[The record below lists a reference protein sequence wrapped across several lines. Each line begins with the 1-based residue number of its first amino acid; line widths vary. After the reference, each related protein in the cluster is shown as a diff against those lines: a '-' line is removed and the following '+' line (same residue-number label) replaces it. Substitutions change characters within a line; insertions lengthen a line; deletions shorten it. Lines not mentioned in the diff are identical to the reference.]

1 MDSRFGSRRKG
12 PSMRPIFG
20 AAAGAFLLGASI
32 VGYFYWRDMQDE
44 EPVALSD
51 GMADADSDLPAL
63 VDGSE
68 DPPTPNPAPINDP
81 AVAEA
86 AVAAE
91 EASEAVERVA
101 EQQGGL
107 DQRLAAAEQRLAR
120 LDLQAQ
126 AAAGNAARAEGL
138 LIAFATRRYIER
150 GEELGYLADQLRLRF
165 GDSWPNAVRT
175 VISFSRDPIT
185 LSSLQARLEGLG
197 PKLQEDEG
205 ISSWADL
212 RREIGALFVV
222 RREST
227 PSPQPERRLE
237 RARQFLESGR
247 IDSAIGE
254 VRNMPGVE
262 AAEDWIVDAERY
274 ASAMAA
280 LETIEMAAVLDPGRL
295 RDGTGTP
302 VEQRS
307 PVEGPGSE

>member
-1 MDSRFGSRRKG
+1 M
-12 PSMRPIFG
+12 
-20 AAAGAFLLGASI
+20 
-32 VGYFYWRDMQDE
+32 
-44 EPVALSD
+44 
-51 GMADADSDLPAL
+51 
-63 VDGSE
+63 
-68 DPPTPNPAPINDP
+68 
-81 AVAEA
+81 
-86 AVAAE
+86 
-91 EASEAVERVA
+91 
-101 EQQGGL
+101 
-107 DQRLAAAEQRLAR
+107 AAAEQRLAR

-126 AAAGNAARAEGL
+126 AAVGNAARAEGL

-185 LSSLQARLEGLG
+185 LDSLLARLDGLA
-197 PKLQEDEG
+197 PELQKSEG
-205 ISSWADL
+205 INSWADF
-212 RREIGALFVV
+212 RRELSALFVV

-227 PSPQPERRLE
+227 PSPQPARRLE

-254 VRNMPGVE
+254 IKNMPG
-262 AAEDWIVDAERY
+262 AATAEDWIADAERY
-274 ASAMAA
+274 AAAMSA

-307 PVEGPGSE
+307 PVEAPGGE

>member
-1 MDSRFGSRRKG
+1 MESRFGSRRTKPSKG
-12 PSMRPIFG
+12 PIFG
-20 AAAGAFLLGASI
+20 AAAAAFLLGVSI
-32 VGYFYWRDMQDE
+32 VGYFYWQDSRVE
-44 EPVALSD
+44 EPVALTNEGD
-51 GMADADSDLPAL
+51 EGQADLPSIA
-63 VDGSE
+63 DDSE
-68 DPPTPNPAPINDP
+68 ETSEPSPTPAE
-81 AVAEA
+81 EA
-86 AVAAE
+86 AVVVAAE
-91 EASEAVERVA
+91 EATEAVERVA
-101 EQQGGL
+101 QQQGGL

-185 LSSLQARLEGLG
+185 LDSLQARLEGLA
-197 PKLQEDEG
+197 PDLQEDEG
-205 ISSWADL
+205 IDSWADF
-212 RREIGALFVV
+212 RREVSELFVV

-247 IDSAIGE
+247 IESAIGE
-254 VRNMPGVE
+254 IQNMPG
-262 AAEDWIVDAERY
+262 AAMAEDWVADAERY
-274 ASAMAA
+274 AAAMNA

-307 PVEGPGSE
+307 PVEAPGGE